1 MEAASAHAAADVTAC
16 APAGG
21 GATASTAPS
30 TPPAATGPD
39 GASLGERAADTPLAA
54 RDAVPVLSLRCGN
67 TLTPAQVNGFWGSDT
82 TIYPCGSGGG
92 SALSRGGLV
101 RALVGLPAES
111 ALFDP
116 LPWCG

>member
-39 GASLGERAADTPLAA
+39 GASLGERTADTPLAA
-54 RDAVPVLSLRCGN
+54 QDAVPVLSLRCGN
-67 TLTPAQVNGFWGSDT
+67 TLTPAQVKGFWGSDT
-82 TIYPCGSGGG
+82 TIHPCGSGGG